1 MEIPKHKITFAKIM
15 QLYPFI
21 DADALRQGKEKD
33 IIAMW
38 AQTGS
43 ELFAEY
49 WRQKRWYE
57 HELRERRRKYLAS
70 RR

>member
-1 MEIPKHKITFAKIM
+1 MKIPQHKITFAKIM

-21 DADALRQGKEKD
+21 DADKLRQGKEKD

-57 HELRERRRKYLAS
+57 YEIRERRRKYLAS

>member
-21 DADALRQGKEKD
+21 DADKLRQGKEKD

-43 ELFAEY
+43 DLFAEY
-49 WRQKRWYE
+49 WRQKRWHEYE
-57 HELRERRRKYLAS
+57 VRERRRKYLAA

>member
-1 MEIPKHKITFAKIM
+1 MEIPKHKIIFAKIM

-21 DADALRQGKEKD
+21 DADKLRQGKEKD

-57 HELRERRRKYLAS
+57 YELRERRRKYLAA

>member
-1 MEIPKHKITFAKIM
+1 MEIPKYKITFAKIM

-21 DADALRQGKEKD
+21 DADKLRQGKEKD

-38 AQTGS
+38 AQT
-43 ELFAEY
+43 EY

-57 HELRERRRKYLAS
+57 HEIRERRRKYLAS

>member
-21 DADALRQGKEKD
+21 DADKLRQGKEKD

-57 HELRERRRKYLAS
+57 YEIRERRRKYLAS